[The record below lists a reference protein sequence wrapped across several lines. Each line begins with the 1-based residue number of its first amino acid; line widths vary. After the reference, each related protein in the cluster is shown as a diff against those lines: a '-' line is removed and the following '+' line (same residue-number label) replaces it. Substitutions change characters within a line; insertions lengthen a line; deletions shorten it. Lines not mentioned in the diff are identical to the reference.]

1 LKEKSI
7 TKLEKFSETNV
18 LNRNAIINATNF
30 EDFDNAV
37 TAPLFGFK
45 NAKDYWKQSSSKP
58 LLTTIQI
65 PTLIISALD
74 DTFLS
79 QSCYPFDEATI
90 NNNLFLETPKY
101 GGHVGFNTV
110 VYGKDKL
117 WSEKRI
123 LSFIKHI
130 IS

>member
-1 LKEKSI
+1 
-7 TKLEKFSETNV
+7 
-18 LNRNAIINATNF
+18 
-30 EDFDNAV
+30 
-37 TAPLFGFK
+37 
-45 NAKDYWKQSSSKP
+45 
-58 LLTTIQI
+58 LLTKIQI

-79 QSCYPFDEATI
+79 KSCYPFDEATT
-90 NNNLFLETPKY
+90 NKNLYLETPNY

-123 LSFIKHI
+123 FSFIKQI